1 MIALMVGIEG
11 GGKTALITK
20 YTRKHHLL
28 GGEVWAFPGYELMN
42 NRGRVVSKL
51 VYPEEMVG
59 KVRDMEYIVLVI
71 DEIQNFL
78 HHHYWQSPVVD
89 TIANASAQRR
99 KLKFNIFASSPE
111 MDLIPP
117 DMRRMFHV
125 VIPCRDAHWRN
136 KKIIEGTDIRFHVID
151 NRGRLSG
158 YPGTRTREWSF
169 NPHAYFPFYDTFSL
183 ADPKYQ
189 HRRYKV
195 EGERVR
201 IDSNGNII
209 DENNNGVDDSIIIA
223 REISKLKA
231 GKRNSLESW
240 ELNQMLGKL
249 GFKMNVGI
257 KALLNSLG
265 VHYNRYQQCYLID

>member
-1 MIALMVGIEG
+1 MIALMKGIEG

-20 YTRKHHLL
+20 YARKHHLL

-51 VYPEEMVG
+51 VYPEEMIG
-59 KVRDMEYIVLVI
+59 KVREMEHVVLII

-99 KLKFNIFASSPE
+99 KLKFNIFASCPE
-111 MDLIPP
+111 EELIPP

-125 VIPCRDAHWRN
+125 IIPCRDAHWRN
-136 KKIIEGTDIRFHVID
+136 KKIPEGTDIRFRVID

-158 YPGTRTREWSF
+158 YPGTVTREWSF
-169 NPHAYFPFYDTFSL
+169 DPRDFYGFWDTFSL

-195 EGERVR
+195 QRDQVL
-201 IDSNGNII
+201 IDSNGKII
-209 DENNNGVDDSIIIA
+209 DNNDNGVDDSIDIA
-223 REISKLKA
+223 KEIAKLKA
-231 GKRNSLESW
+231 KNVVHLQNW
-240 ELNQMLGKL
+240 ELEKILSGL
-249 GFKMNVGI
+249 GFRLTMSVKS
-257 KALLNSLG
+257 LLRTLG
-265 VHYNRYQQCYLID
+265 VFWSRRDQCYIIN